1 MSVSS
6 SSFPGRND
14 FFDGLRNGGP
24 SEWDVIVIGGGIT
37 GAGVLRE
44 ASRRG
49 YRCLLLE
56 QQDFTWGTSSRS
68 SKMIHGGLRY
78 LASGDWALT
87 RDSLQERERLLDEV
101 PGLVERIDYYL
112 TLVRHQW
119 PGRWAVWFLL
129 TAYDILARI
138 NDRQFCSVASL
149 KARFSGLDND
159 KISGAYRYTDAM
171 TDDSRLV
178 LRLLQESIAN
188 GASALNYTQV
198 KDLFIDNDEVCGVIV
213 QDPKTD
219 ALVTLRAASV
229 VSATGAWADRLRNRV
244 NSETR
249 IRPLRGSHL
258 VIPAARIPV
267 SDVFTFFHPVDR
279 RGVYVY
285 PWEGCTVIGTTDLDH
300 AEDLDI
306 EASISQAEID
316 YLCAGYNNQFPSQP
330 LTREDIISSWAGVR
344 PVIGSERSKD
354 PSKERRDHAIWSDKG
369 LITASGGKLTTF
381 RLIAIDVLNAASE
394 RLPSAPRIAEER
406 FFEAPIISPE
416 ALLPSAPARAQVLIG
431 RYGQCAESVL
441 NISHRASGLKDDA
454 PAASNEAT
462 ETAEDPRALLGT
474 STYSL
479 VECRWAA
486 RHEAVEHLDDLLLR
500 RTRLGMV
507 LPDAGA
513 QLFPSLQRICQQEL
527 GWDAAR
533 WETELQRYL
542 SIYQRFYSLPE
553 PRNDTAA

>member
-1 MSVSS
+1 M
-6 SSFPGRND
+6 
-14 FFDGLRNGGP
+14 
-24 SEWDVIVIGGGIT
+24 
-37 GAGVLRE
+37 
-44 ASRRG
+44 
-49 YRCLLLE
+49 
-56 QQDFTWGTSSRS
+56 
-68 SKMIHGGLRY
+68 
-78 LASGDWALT
+78 
-87 RDSLQERERLLDEV
+87 
-101 PGLVERIDYYL
+101 
-112 TLVRHQW
+112 
-119 PGRWAVWFLL
+119 
-129 TAYDILARI
+129 
-138 NDRQFCSVASL
+138 
-149 KARFSGLDND
+149 
-159 KISGAYRYTDAM
+159 
-171 TDDSRLV
+171 
-178 LRLLQESIAN
+178 
-188 GASALNYTQV
+188 
-198 KDLFIDNDEVCGVIV
+198 

-244 NSETR
+244 NPEKR

-258 VIPAARIPV
+258 IIPAARIPI
-267 SDVFTFFHPVDR
+267 SDVFTFFHPEDR

-285 PWEGCTVIGTTDLDH
+285 PWEGSTVIGTTDLDH

-316 YLCAGYNNQFPSQP
+316 YLCAGYNSQFPSQP

-394 RLPSAPRIAEER
+394 RLPRTPRIAEKR
-406 FFEAPIISPE
+406 FFDAPIISPE
-416 ALLPSAPARAQVLIG
+416 TLLPNAPARAQVLIG
-431 RYGQCAESVL
+431 RYGQFAESVL
-441 NISHRASGLKDDA
+441 NISYPATGMNDDT

-479 VECRWAA
+479 VECRWAT

-500 RTRLGMV
+500 RTRLGIV

-513 QLFPSLQRICQQEL
+513 QLFPMLQRICQQEL
-527 GWDAAR
+527 GWDTAR
-533 WETELQRYL
+533 WDAELQRYL

-553 PRNDTAA
+553 PRNDASA